1 MFEDRSAVGSLREL
15 WLRFCK
21 IKIDY
26 CLQYNF
32 NPHTHQIYTPSITM
46 GTLKIKV

>member
-1 MFEDRSAVGSLREL
+1 MFEDRSAFGSLREL
-15 WLRFCK
+15 GLKLCK

-32 NPHTHQIYTPSITM
+32 NPHTNQIYTPSMTM